1 MAEIRFLKRSEI
13 DDERWNEC
21 VAGSGFPAVYG
32 QTWYLDA
39 ITGNQ
44 WSALVYGRYQAVFP
58 LPYRRKYGFWVL
70 YQPFFCQQLGLFALP
85 GVPVRYVDFLK
96 KIPLRFIK
104 THLHLNESVALPDGI
119 KKRTNY
125 MLNLKRDYHI
135 LEAAYNKD
143 ARKNLKKCNEAGMQ
157 VTETQNPEAVIHLYR
172 EIWGSLNPHVTAE
185 HYKLFLN
192 ACHSAMLHN
201 SLLVLEARIEEK
213 VQGAAIFLRSA
224 KMLHY
229 VCAAPAESGRKWG
242 VMHAIIDEVIKKYA
256 GSEMILDFEG
266 SEIKA
271 VADFYCKFS
280 PEHHAYGVYSRFL
293 GQF

>member
-1 MAEIRFLKRSEI
+1 MRFLKRSEI
-13 DDERWNEC
+13 EDELWNDC
-21 VAGSGFPAVYG
+21 VAASGFPAVYG

-58 LPYRRKYGFWVL
+58 LPYRRKYGLSML
-70 YQPFFCQQLGLFALP
+70 YQPFFCQQLGLFTRP
-85 GVPVRYVDFLK
+85 GVNVCYEDFLK
-96 KIPLRFIK
+96 KIPVRFIK
-104 THLHLNESVALPDGI
+104 AHLHLNESAAFPAGM

-125 MLNLKRDYHI
+125 MLKLNRDYHI
-135 LEAAYNKD
+135 LEAAYSKD
-143 ARKNLKKCNEAGMQ
+143 ARKNLKKCAEAGFHL
-157 VTETQNPEAVIHLYR
+157 VETQNPETVIHLYR

-192 ACHSAMLHN
+192 ACHVAMQRDC
-201 SLLVLEARIEEK
+201 LLVLEARIDDEIL
-213 VQGAAIFLRSA
+213 GAAIFLRSE

-229 VCAAPAESGRKWG
+229 VCAAPSEAGRKWG
-242 VMHAIIDEVIKKYA
+242 VMHAIIDAVIKKYA

-271 VADFYCKFS
+271 VADFYRKFS
-280 PEHHAYGVYSRFL
+280 PEQHFYGVYSRFL
-293 GQF
+293 TLF